1 MTTTTATRSRVRSTL
16 RLLSTLLIVSGS
28 LLLADAGATPLWEEP
43 VSSLYARFQQ
53 GDLQGQLDRLERVKP
68 TPVEEQALKKLPD
81 PKRRLAF
88 SARSLDRRTDEGD
101 AVGKILVERIGLS
114 SVVVEGTDAGDLRKG
129 PGHYPG
135 TPLPGQRGTVA
146 IAGHRTTYGAPFRR
160 IDKIKPRDEI
170 TLIMPYGRFTY
181 RVERTRIVPPT
192 AVWVTQKVSYDRL
205 ILSACHPLYS
215 AAKRIVVFARLIR
228 SVPRGAAA

>member
-1 MTTTTATRSRVRSTL
+1 MTSTTAARSRVRSTL

-28 LLLADAGATPLWEEP
+28 LLLADAVATLVWEEP
-43 VSSLYARFQQ
+43 VSSLYARVQQ
-53 GDLQGQLDRLERVKP
+53 GDLQGQLDRLDNIRP
-68 TPVEEQALKKLPD
+68 TPVEQKALEKLPD

-88 SARSLDRRTDEGD
+88 AARSLDRKTHGGD
-101 AVGKILVERIGLS
+101 AVGKIQIPRIGLS
-114 SVVVEGTDAGDLRKG
+114 TVFVEGTDAGDLRKG

-170 TLIMPYGRFTY
+170 TLNMPYGRFTY
-181 RVERTRIVPPT
+181 RVERTRIVKPT
-192 AVWVTQKVSYDRL
+192 DVWVTQKVSYDRL

-228 SVPRGAAA
+228 SAPRGSAA